1 MTGNDMTVV
10 DMNKYQ
16 ELLQCLKK
24 NKENVPPELLLTK
37 YEKPYNRLRNEIAN
51 MTSRIVKDIALFGW
65 KVERDEVPEV
75 CAIVNSV
82 TKESGIMR
90 DVSHAVYQEQNVDK
104 VLNCAALLR
113 ILIYQKMKERE
124 NGDKEEK

>member
-1 MTGNDMTVV
+1 
-10 DMNKYQ
+10 
-16 ELLQCLKK
+16 
-24 NKENVPPELLLTK
+24 
-37 YEKPYNRLRNEIAN
+37 

-90 DVSHAVYQEQNVDK
+90 DVSHAVYQEQNMDK

>member
-37 YEKPYNRLRNEIAN
+37 YEKPYNKLRNDIAD
-51 MTSRIVKDIALFGW
+51 MTSQILKDIVLFGW
-65 KVERDEVPEV
+65 RGEREDAIDVYSV
-75 CAIVNSV
+75 INKAIV
-82 TKESGIMR
+82 ESGILQE
-90 DVSHAVYQEQNVDK
+90 VNHAVYQDQDIDR
-104 VLNCAALLR
+104 VLRCAELLR
-113 ILIYQKMKERE
+113 ILVHQRMKEC
-124 NGDKEEK
+124 GL